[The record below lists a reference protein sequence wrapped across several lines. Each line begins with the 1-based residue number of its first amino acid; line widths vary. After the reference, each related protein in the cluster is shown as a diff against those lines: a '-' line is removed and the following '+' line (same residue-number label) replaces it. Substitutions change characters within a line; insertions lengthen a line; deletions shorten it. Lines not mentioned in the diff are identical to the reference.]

1 MEKSKRFFVFDIKIL
16 ISILFL
22 MCMGGIAIYS
32 STYDANAEKLNW
44 IFVKYIFFCVT
55 GLILMAITMFLNYTK
70 IAKHKWML
78 YVPMIVSLVLV
89 LLPFFGRTINGSN
102 RWLFGIV
109 QPSEFGK
116 IALIIVFAEFLNE
129 IGAKI
134 KTFKYLCYSFIL
146 CGIPMALILKQPDLG
161 TTLVYIA
168 IVITMLFVAGANLKY
183 LVAIS
188 FIGII
193 GLAIP
198 MFLEYSRMY
207 ETMDSPFFIFFSN
220 SAYIAYFAGFFFF
233 ISLLLFIINF
243 YMNNNRIAFV
253 TFVFFVLFLGMVL
266 SIALDKGLYDYQKQ
280 RLLVFLNPDL
290 KRLSSG
296 YNIIQSIIAVGSGGF
311 LGKGFLRGSQSQLDF
326 IPQQVNDFIFSNIG
340 EEWGF
345 LGSVLVFLAY
355 AVILVSASVIAYRSK
370 DRLGSIMVAGIVT
383 MMLFH
388 VVVNIG
394 MVLGMLPVT
403 GLTLPFISSG
413 GSSIWTF
420 SISIGLIFNVEMK
433 RYVHGT

>member
-22 MCMGGIAIYS
+22 MTMGGIAIYS
-32 STYDANAEKLNW
+32 STYDADATQLDW
-44 IFVKYIFFCVT
+44 IFVKYLFFCIT
-55 GLILMAITMFLNYTK
+55 GCILMCITMFLNYTK

-78 YVPMIVSLVLV
+78 YIPMIVSLILV

-102 RWLFGIV
+102 RWLFGVV

-116 IALIIVFAEFLNE
+116 IALIIVLAEYLNE
-129 IGAKI
+129 IGDKV
-134 KTFKYLCYSFIL
+134 KTFKYLCSSFAIA
-146 CGIPMALILKQPDLG
+146 GVPMVLILKQPDLG

-183 LVAIS
+183 LIAIS
-188 FIGII
+188 FIGVI

-207 ETMDSPFFIFFSN
+207 ETMDNAFFIFFSN
-220 SAYIAYFAGFFFF
+220 SSYIAYFAGLFFF

-266 SIALDKGLYDYQKQ
+266 SIVLDKGLYDYQKQ

-311 LGKGFLRGSQSQLDF
+311 FGKGFLQGSQSQLNF

-345 LGSVLVFLAY
+345 LGSVLVFFAY
-355 AVILVSASVIAYRSK
+355 SVIMVSAAVIAYRSK
-370 DRLGSIMVAGIVT
+370 DRLGAIMVSGIVT

-388 VVVNIG
+388 VIVNIG

-420 SISIGLIFNVEMK
+420 SISVGLIFNVEMK
-433 RYVHGT
+433 RYVHGI